1 MTAAEPAQIIDNY
14 LKAIE
19 QGDFDR
25 ARSCLSD
32 SFTYLGPTARFD
44 NPKSFIDNIWHVG
57 QILHHIE
64 VRKTFIDGNDI
75 CTIMNFHVHLDERRS
90 VPVVQWTT
98 VEDGKI
104 VSIQVFFDATDYMA
118 MFSNSN

>member
-1 MTAAEPAQIIDNY
+1 MAAAEPTQIVETY
-14 LKAIE
+14 LKAFE

-32 SFTYLGPTARFD
+32 AFTYIGATARFND
-44 NPKSFIDNIWHVG
+44 PESFIENVWHVG

-64 VRKTFIDGNDI
+64 IRKTFVDDNDV
-75 CTIMNFHVHLDERRS
+75 CSIMNFHVHLDERRS
-90 VPVVQWTT
+90 VPVVQWAK

-104 VSIQVFFDATDYMA
+104 RTIEVFFDATEYTA
-118 MFSNSN
+118 MFSTR

>member
-1 MTAAEPAQIIDNY
+1 MAAAEPTQIVETY
-14 LKAIE
+14 LKAFE

-32 SFTYLGPTARFD
+32 AFTYIGPTARFND
-44 NPKSFIDNIWHVG
+44 PESFIENVWHVG

-64 VRKTFIDGNDI
+64 IRKTFVDDNDV
-75 CTIMNFHVHLDERRS
+75 CSIMNFHVHLDERRS
-90 VPVVQWTT
+90 VPVVQWAK

-104 VSIQVFFDATDYMA
+104 RTIEVFFDATEYTA
-118 MFSNSN
+118 MFSTR